1 MNLLQEKVFFM
12 EIILIQEKRE
22 KNISEFVVF
31 CLHVNPSDPT
41 FFVRALLMPL
51 GGVFFF
57 DFFAS

>member
-1 MNLLQEKVFFM
+1 M